1 MINTG
6 WLGSGD
12 TSAVLLHQTDGYG
25 LCGFLFY
32 AGYLAKHGVGVVAM
46 DLCGYGQSFCV
57 GRPLGN
63 DPAGQVKVVTDA
75 VRADGATR
83 IVLIGA
89 SMGGVGEPDGGQ
101 SRRSRRHR
109 RPVRPTVFE
118 RSSVTADAA
127 NVTMPALF
135 AFSNTDKSD
144 LDTVRKALPNMP
156 SKAKEF
162 LTYDTGHG
170 YELLRD
176 PSSLEFTPLAERV
189 LGWAKTGS

>member
-1 MINTG
+1 MSLTAAKAVEADAIVD
-6 WLGSGD
+6 LSG
-12 TSAVLLHQTDGYG
+12 
-25 LCGFLFY
+25 
-32 AGYLAKHGVGVVAM
+32 
-46 DLCGYGQSFCV
+46 
-57 GRPLGN
+57 
-63 DPAGQVKVVTDA
+63 PA
-75 VRADGATR
+75 
-83 IVLIGA
+83 
-89 SMGGVGEPDGGQ
+89 
-101 SRRSRRHR
+101 
-109 RPVRPTVFE
+109 VFE

-144 LDTVRKALPNMP
+144 LDTLRKALPNMP